1 MNAPEKYKSLFI
13 IIITMITVNWIFQTR
28 DLRELIIDLIIFV
41 LAYLILFPLLERLFV
56 SMSKSK
62 GKSQKDLGH

>member
-1 MNAPEKYKSLFI
+1 MNAPKKHSSLFI

-41 LAYLILFPLLERLFV
+41 LAYFLTNVIASFIRTKTT
-56 SMSKSK
+56 KS
-62 GKSQKDLGH
+62 